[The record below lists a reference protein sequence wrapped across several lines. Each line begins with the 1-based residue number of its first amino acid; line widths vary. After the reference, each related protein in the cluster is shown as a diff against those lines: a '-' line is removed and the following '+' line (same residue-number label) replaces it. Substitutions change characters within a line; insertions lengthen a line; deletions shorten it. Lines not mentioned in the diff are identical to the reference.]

1 MNNNNYI
8 TNHPGHLTRLF
19 IPILV
24 LLLCASCSTGG
35 SHSSSITS
43 SSDGDSVSTSESIV
57 YEESAFS
64 DQVYAF
70 SSSDDINNP
79 TYVDYDSSTSSFARL
94 VDRELTIIASEIIYR
109 LNDIYGSDN
118 YQYSTFYE
126 DVSNFTS
133 WDMGQA
139 RGKKYQV
146 YQEDDT
152 YYVFLFDE
160 KGQYIEDEVN
170 GFPFNN
176 QLYKAV
182 YYQDDTYNNL
192 KDYPS
197 NPSSQVLVAFLL
209 NNLTES
215 DTYSSINYSDY
226 DVKEQNLSI
235 LQGSI
240 YGDNIYIQTDNEI
253 VLDSFQ
259 YDYMWNWSSYFESGT
274 AVDRLKYNLALIVSN
289 KGYFNHLNDMSD
301 YPYDES
307 SYQSLISNIP
317 FLDDY
322 AGLYEESISYFI
334 SNFII
339 GSSLIE
345 QDNLSI
351 SSLNSI
357 LSKSSEYRKTFEYA
371 IDNNEYKTVLE
382 SIRDTENTNYKGKQY
397 SLNDLYEEENLY
409 NNYKFINAGSG
420 NRNFEDEYI
429 YLLGILEIDAESYIS
444 SRYND
449 RYKPYFDIY
458 YGINES
464 GYIDEERT
472 VKSFNQIEF
481 PYDWS
486 SLVSSRN
493 IKNYEL
499 TIKDIIQSISSQ
511 TFNENNDA
519 SNYGLTD
526 ISIHPSTYRL
536 SFNDD
541 INYLNELA
549 HKDKNNNI
557 EFLYK
562 DYFNAFI
569 IPACNNVRDL
579 SHYELNI
586 DLGELDKDVDLS
598 IRVCSTDDVDSDN
611 IVTLNSS
618 HLVNSSSISANDE
631 LFTLSSSAQYSSLS
645 FRLPSSLTPITYNGE
660 MFEYDN
666 SQDSSIYSNT
676 VSLMD
681 DKYQNPLPVLNNI
694 KDSLV
699 IYFTLYDRESHS
711 VLTNVDYGVCISL
724 DNVHRVD

>member
-8 TNHPGHLTRLF
+8 TNHPGPLTRLF

-24 LLLCASCSTGG
+24 LLLCVSCSNKG
-35 SHSSSITS
+35 SS
-43 SSDGDSVSTSESIV
+43 SSDNSSDDNNDSSTSEPIV
-57 YEESAFS
+57 YEENAFS

-215 DTYSSINYSDY
+215 DTYSSTNYSDY

-240 YGDNIYIQTDNEI
+240 YGDNIYIQTDDEI

-259 YDYMWNWSSYFESGT
+259 YDYMWNWSSYFENRT
-274 AVDRLKYNLALIVSN
+274 AVDRLKYNLAFIVSN
-289 KGYFNHLNDMSD
+289 KGYLNHLNDISD
-301 YPYDES
+301 HSYDES
-307 SYQSLISNIP
+307 SYQSLISNIS

-351 SSLNSI
+351 SSLDSI

-371 IDNNEYKTVLE
+371 IANDEYAVILSRLGEGSGENYFSAHDFYYNANLHTNSNTIPQTGKTL
-382 SIRDTENTNYKGKQY
+382 
-397 SLNDLYEEENLY
+397 EEEY
-409 NNYKFINAGSG
+409 NYLISLLQRQA
-420 NRNFEDEYI
+420 NFYDGIDEKQ
-429 YLLGILEIDAESYIS
+429 
-444 SRYND
+444 
-449 RYKPYFDIY
+449 KPFFDLY
-458 YGINES
+458 YGIDGS
-464 GYIDEERT
+464 GYIDDERT

-526 ISIHPSTYRL
+526 KSIHPSTYRL
-536 SFNDD
+536 SFNND

-549 HKDKNNNI
+549 HKEENNNI

-562 DYFNAFI
+562 DCFNAFI
-569 IPACNNVRDL
+569 IPARESVRDL

-586 DLGELDKDVDLS
+586 DLGELDKDVVLS
-598 IRVCSTDDVDSDN
+598 IRVCSADEADYDN
-611 IVTLNSS
+611 IIALNSS
-618 HLVNSSSISANDE
+618 HLVHSSSISVNNADDE

-645 FRLPSSLTPITYNGE
+645 FRLPSSLTPIDYDGE
-660 MFEYDN
+660 MFEYN
-666 SQDSSIYSNT
+666 SKDSSIYSN
-676 VSLMD
+676 VISLMND
-681 DKYQNPLPVLNNI
+681 GYQNPLPILNNV
-694 KDSLV
+694 KDSLIV
-699 IYFTLYDRESHS
+699 YFALYDVDSHS
-711 VLTNVDYGVCISL
+711 VLTNVDYGVHISL
-724 DNVHRVD
+724 DNVYRLD

>member
-8 TNHPGHLTRLF
+8 TNHPGPLARLF

-24 LLLCASCSTGG
+24 LLLCVSCSSKG
-35 SHSSSITS
+35 SS
-43 SSDGDSVSTSESIV
+43 SSDNSSDDNNDSSTSEPIV
-57 YEESAFS
+57 YEENAFS

-70 SSSDDINNP
+70 SSNDDINNP
-79 TYVDYDSSTSSFARL
+79 SYVDYDSSTSSFARL

-118 YQYSTFYE
+118 YQYFTSYE

-133 WDMGQA
+133 WNVGQA

-160 KGQYIEDEVN
+160 KGQYIEDEIN

-182 YYQDDTYNNL
+182 YYQDDTHNNL

-197 NPSSQVLVAFLL
+197 DPSSQVLVAFLL

-215 DTYSSINYSDY
+215 DTYSSTNYSDY

-240 YGDNIYIQTDNEI
+240 YGDNIYIQTDDEI

-259 YDYMWNWSSYFESGT
+259 YDYMWNWSSYFENRT
-274 AVDRLKYNLALIVSN
+274 AVDRLKYNLAFIVSN
-289 KGYFNHLNDMSD
+289 KGYLNHLNDISD
-301 YPYDES
+301 HSYDES
-307 SYQSLISNIP
+307 SYQSLISNIS

-351 SSLNSI
+351 SSLDSI

-371 IDNNEYKTVLE
+371 MDCTVYKDIIMSLIDNSYRLY
-382 SIRDTENTNYKGKQY
+382 DFYNYA
-397 SLNDLYEEENLY
+397 DLYASSNIIPQTGKTLEEEYINFIIGDGRSISLKKLADFY
-409 NNYKFINAGSG
+409 NTAPEYINFINH
-420 NRNFEDEYI
+420 
-429 YLLGILEIDAESYIS
+429 
-444 SRYND
+444 YNL
-449 RYKPYFDIY
+449 Y
-458 YGINES
+458 YGIDGS

-526 ISIHPSTYRL
+526 KSIHPSTYRL

-549 HKDKNNNI
+549 HKDENNNI
-557 EFLYK
+557 EFLHK

-569 IPACNNVRDL
+569 IPARESVRDL

-598 IRVCSTDDVDSDN
+598 IRVCSTDEADYDN
-611 IVTLNSS
+611 IITLNSS
-618 HLVNSSSISANDE
+618 HLVHSSSISVNDDDE

-645 FRLPSSLTPITYNGE
+645 FRLPSSLDPINHDGE
-660 MFEYDN
+660 MFEYN
-666 SQDSSIYSNT
+666 SKDSSIYSN
-676 VSLMD
+676 VISLMND
-681 DKYQNPLPVLNNI
+681 GYQNPLPVLNNI
-694 KDSLV
+694 EDSLV

-711 VLTNVDYGVCISL
+711 VLPNVDYGVHISL
-724 DNVHRVD
+724 DNVYRLD

>member
-1 MNNNNYI
+1 MLTSI
-8 TNHPGHLTRLF
+8 NHPGHLTRLF

-79 TYVDYDSSTSSFARL
+79 TYVDYNSSTSSFARL

-118 YQYSTFYE
+118 YQYFTSYE

-301 YPYDES
+301 YSYDES

-317 FLDDY
+317 FLDNY
-322 AGLYEESISYFI
+322 VKLYEECISYFI

-371 IDNNEYKTVLE
+371 LGNDGYTKILQDTSDGAGENRISAYDFYDYADLYTNSNIIPQTGKTLEEEYEYL
-382 SIRDTENTNYKGKQY
+382 INY
-397 SLNDLYEEENLY
+397 SLKIHADNYPYNPSDFNRPYYNL
-409 NNYKFINAGSG
+409 
-420 NRNFEDEYI
+420 
-429 YLLGILEIDAESYIS
+429 
-444 SRYND
+444 
-449 RYKPYFDIY
+449 Y
-458 YGINES
+458 YGIDGS

-472 VKSFNQIEF
+472 VKSFDQIEF

-499 TIKDIIQSISSQ
+499 IIKDIIQSISSQ

-611 IVTLNSS
+611 IITLNSS

-631 LFTLSSSAQYSSLS
+631 LFTLSASIQHSSLS

-681 DKYQNPLPVLNNI
+681 DKYQNPLPLLNNI